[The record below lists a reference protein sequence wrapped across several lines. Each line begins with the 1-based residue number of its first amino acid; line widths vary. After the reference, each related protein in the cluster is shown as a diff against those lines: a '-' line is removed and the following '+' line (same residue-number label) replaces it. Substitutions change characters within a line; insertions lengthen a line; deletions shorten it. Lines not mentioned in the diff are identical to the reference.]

1 MMYNKVIA
9 RRINNMSLANIIKD
23 TCKKLNVT
31 MVELSRRSN
40 QSPQNLGKKINR
52 ESLGY
57 EEFLEL
63 LKCLGVQY
71 EYRLVFPDEEPDD
84 LLNDR
89 VRNKIDILENQI
101 STQKK
106 TIDYL
111 NDINRDV
118 RNGMNI
124 IGGSVDLAKKHS
136 KDEVIVTE
144 CIERIQKAKNQINNY
159 LNDGIDLASISV
171 GLSNENVLEGKR
183 CLLAEDD
190 ALNREITKVSLED
203 CGIIVDEAING
214 KVAFEMAQRNTYDFI
229 LMDIVMPIMDGYEAA
244 RKIREK
250 DKDVLIFAFSANAG
264 EEEVLK
270 SKAAGMNEHLSKP
283 VSVDKIIDIVS
294 KDL

>member
-1 MMYNKVIA
+1 
-9 RRINNMSLANIIKD
+9 MSLASIIKD
-23 TCKKLNVT
+23 TCKKMNVT

-63 LKCLGVQY
+63 LKCLGVQF

-89 VRNKIDILENQI
+89 IRNRMDILENQI

-118 RNGMNI
+118 RNGMNV

-136 KDEVIVTE
+136 GDEVIVSE

-159 LNDGIDLASISV
+159 LNDGINLASIS
-171 GLSNENVLEGKR
+171 SGKDGTVSMAGRR
-183 CLLAEDD
+183 CLLAEDEN
-190 ALNREITKVSLED
+190 LNREITKVSLED
-203 CGIIVDEAING
+203 CGIIVDEAVNG
-214 KVAFEMAQRNTYDFI
+214 KIAVEMAKQNHYDFI
-229 LMDIVMPIMDGYEAA
+229 LMDIVMPVMDGYEAS
-244 RKIREK
+244 RKIRETN
-250 DKDVLIFAFSANAG
+250 KDVLIFAFSANSG
-264 EEEVLK
+264 EEEILK
-270 SKAAGMNEHLSKP
+270 SKAAGMNDHLAKP
-283 VSVDKIIDIVS
+283 ISVDKIMDIVANN
-294 KDL
+294 L